1 MTGLE
6 ITTDQTTDLFV
17 ANLFGW
23 HSCGL
28 PIISENVAK
37 SVLKFIR
44 FNFQLPTI
52 VGNIII
58 YCVSPFSQKFSLAY
72 KNSGKTC
79 SPPFVSAKSDKC

>member
-37 SVLKFIR
+37 SVLKIYKI
-44 FNFQLPTI
+44 QLPTSNNSWKYNYLLCLPI
-52 VGNIII
+52 
-58 YCVSPFSQKFSLAY
+58 FSEIF
-72 KNSGKTC
+72 TC
-79 SPPFVSAKSDKC
+79 I